1 MRTPQSARDL
11 ICLTAVLSARDKA
24 IIVST
29 QETPIPQSEYILK
42 ASKYASLNSSDVIQ
56 INVHLDT
63 GEWEPEGTGECGARV
78 WCPDLLHEGQ
88 WHHIAIVL
96 NRAVLKNSSF
106 SLYLDGQHIHSQKVI
121 IIKTK

>member
-1 MRTPQSARDL
+1 M
-11 ICLTAVLSARDKA
+11 
-24 IIVST
+24 
-29 QETPIPQSEYILK
+29 
-42 ASKYASLNSSDVIQ
+42 Q
-56 INVHLDT
+56 INVYIDT

-121 IIKTK
+121 TIKTKVMKQRFSRSHMQCICF

>member
-1 MRTPQSARDL
+1 ML
-11 ICLTAVLSARDKA
+11 
-24 IIVST
+24 
-29 QETPIPQSEYILK
+29 
-42 ASKYASLNSSDVIQ
+42 
-56 INVHLDT
+56 HLDT

-106 SLYLDGQHIHSQKVI
+106 SLYLDGQHIHSQKVSVVEI
-121 IIKTK
+121 GKSWCLRVRNFDLATIEGDDSCDNSSNN

>member
-1 MRTPQSARDL
+1 M
-11 ICLTAVLSARDKA
+11 CLYAD
-24 IIVST
+24 
-29 QETPIPQSEYILK
+29 
-42 ASKYASLNSSDVIQ
+42 AS
-56 INVHLDT
+56 
-63 GEWEPEGTGECGARV
+63 EWEPEGTGECGARV

-121 IIKTK
+121 IDCCNSFEAKKFSFQASRAIYNIYIYISVF

>member
-1 MRTPQSARDL
+1 ML
-11 ICLTAVLSARDKA
+11 MIKA
-24 IIVST
+24 FNKIGTTNKVIIVFD
-29 QETPIPQSEYILK
+29 E
-42 ASKYASLNSSDVIQ
+42 DV
-56 INVHLDT
+56 

-106 SLYLDGQHIHSQKVI
+106 SLYLDGQHIHSQKVCFCFI
-121 IIKTK
+121 PE

>member
-1 MRTPQSARDL
+1 MSDALKVYVFKSDDTSIRK
-11 ICLTAVLSARDKA
+11 LSR
-24 IIVST
+24 I
-29 QETPIPQSEYILK
+29 
-42 ASKYASLNSSDVIQ
+42 
-56 INVHLDT
+56 LDT
-63 GEWEPEGTGECGARV
+63 GEWEPEGTGECGARI

-121 IIKTK
+121 VIEISIDFLKLIIAQCIYLFS

>member
-1 MRTPQSARDL
+1 MM
-11 ICLTAVLSARDKA
+11 K
-24 IIVST
+24 
-29 QETPIPQSEYILK
+29 IL
-42 ASKYASLNSSDVIQ
+42 LDV
-56 INVHLDT
+56 

-106 SLYLDGQHIHSQKVI
+106 SLYLDGQHIHSQKVKL
-121 IIKTK
+121 IKLLLSDSLKKKNIFFYSFITSLKFRVVEQLI